1 MLTAESGSTAAPTA
15 VTRTR
20 STRRALVGWLLAGF
34 GIWMAF
40 STATT
45 AFDDG
50 LRLWMIVVGSVLC
63 AGLAIDVTVWATR
76 RRRSSSDA

>member
-1 MLTAESGSTAAPTA
+1 MLTTESGSVAAPPA
-15 VTRTR
+15 AARTR

-40 STATT
+40 NTATT
-45 AFDDG
+45 TFDDG

-63 AGLAIDVTVWATR
+63 AGLAIDVTVWAMR
-76 RRRSSSDA
+76 RRPPSGS